1 MMNWLWCAFYWF
13 YSMVTGIPAK
23 VIGYVDDQDPSLT
36 MKHGMF
42 VLADWQYILFSWKL
56 ALLRFSFIMI
66 YIPHMHVNIS
76 RNWLLWEEGKKK
88 VMLPSPARVSSFCLK
103 EEQYDGSSLSG
114 YLGLAFLED
123 GKWENSEPLDCKSFS
138 WKIRFELICS
148 EYICLSTWIIW
159 EH

>member
-1 MMNWLWCAFYWF
+1 
-13 YSMVTGIPAK
+13 MVTGIPAK

-76 RNWLLWEEGKKK
+76 RNWLFREEGKKK
-88 VMLPSPARVSSFCLK
+88 VMLPSPARVSS
-103 EEQYDGSSLSG
+103 SSL
-114 YLGLAFLED
+114 YLRRNNLTDLLYQVVLVLQLP
-123 GKWENSEPLDCKSFS
+123 S
-138 WKIRFELICS
+138 
-148 EYICLSTWIIW
+148 
-159 EH
+159 